1 MKLLLFSVVYFC
13 WDHKTHISSCD
24 MGRHQTKTCNVF
36 FKAMRN
42 DYLKRHMMRRD
53 HLHGNMIRH
62 EQENEDNVVT
72 LGERLY
78 MAAKI
83 LLLYNEFEY
92 DSSGENDRQSVDR
105 DEKSEGGEDQSET
118 SDESGEDD
126 DSNEDEDNVDVENRD
141 DQSDM
146 SN

>member
-1 MKLLLFSVVYFC
+1 
-13 WDHKTHISSCD
+13 
-24 MGRHQTKTCNVF
+24 MGRHKTKTCNVC
-36 FKAMRN
+36 FKAMRS
-42 DYLKRHMMRRD
+42 DHLQRHMMRRD
-53 HLHGNMIRH
+53 HLHGNMKRTDRKTG
-62 EQENEDNVVT
+62 NEDNVVT

-92 DSSGENDRQSVDR
+92 DSNGENDRQSLDR
-105 DEKSEGGEDQSET
+105 DERSEGVEDQSET

-126 DSNEDEDNVDVENRD
+126 DGNEDEDNVDVENRD